1 MLLRVREVCSL
12 DWSNEYNSTNDIHPV
27 ASRNGSLVPYLAA
40 RRNIFVNANT
50 YFSTSMFSEKCYGL
64 QSSSRKRRQ
73 KILKSSIRIVSSPQS
88 FNVPLAGFFGRLSW
102 ITRLIALKPAVLGWK
117 DFASKSVALQD
128 VSAWIPPASAGYHG
142 RRCPEQPYRRVLRLV
157 TPGSQNR

>member
-40 RRNIFVNANT
+40 RRNVFVNANT

-73 KILKSSIRIVSSPQS
+73 KILRSSIRIVSSPQS

-102 ITRLIALKPAVLGWK
+102 ITRSIALKPAVLGWK
-117 DFASKSVALQD
+117 FLRQNLWRCKTFRRGSLPLLQAIMGEGAPNNHTER
-128 VSAWIPPASAGYHG
+128 S
-142 RRCPEQPYRRVLRLV
+142 
-157 TPGSQNR
+157 